1 MIYCGELKN
10 DGQLYKTFYDEN
22 TKRLR
27 FYLNGLEVDN
37 DYLYRTYNR
46 TKNCQRGYGRLTTL
60 ILSLGIITSA
70 ISVTAL
76 QNDINFD
83 NIFSPNNGILPI
95 EQEYQNELS
104 GEELYNEMIARNPE
118 MTEYL
123 EMTKDVILKYGQYM
137 NQKAL
142 LDTIGDLR
150 VVPSSDKEEFE
161 SGVALAFY
169 SKDENKIY
177 IDSDIN
183 VDYLKRTCLYHEI
196 LHYYSQSGL
205 YDFNIYGDGYTGYAV
220 NEGMTELLNAEF
232 NDDEIFTYHKEAAY
246 VGALCEIVGPEVF
259 EEAYFGNDIEY
270 LIEALSEYSS
280 EEDALALIKNI
291 DIAKDSYESFVFYD
305 NDEDYDNFLTA
316 NENAWA
322 IISMMYY
329 NKYGIDLSEDNL
341 MMAYMTA
348 TNLEDYIGIGVDDGF
363 LVDVIVNKHYFV
375 KPDTDYVI
383 VDYNVK
389 DEMGIQGKSL
399 TIDESNRYI
408 NNQSKKNKF

>member
-1 MIYCGELKN
+1 M
-10 DGQLYKTFYDEN
+10 
-22 TKRLR
+22 
-27 FYLNGLEVDN
+27 
-37 DYLYRTYNR
+37 
-46 TKNCQRGYGRLTTL
+46 
-60 ILSLGIITSA
+60 
-70 ISVTAL
+70 
-76 QNDINFD
+76 
-83 NIFSPNNGILPI
+83 
-95 EQEYQNELS
+95 
-104 GEELYNEMIARNPE
+104 
-118 MTEYL
+118 
-123 EMTKDVILKYGQYM
+123 
-137 NQKAL
+137 
-142 LDTIGDLR
+142 
-150 VVPSSDKEEFE
+150 
-161 SGVALAFY
+161 
-169 SKDENKIY
+169 
-177 IDSDIN
+177 
-183 VDYLKRTCLYHEI
+183 
-196 LHYYSQSGL
+196 
-205 YDFNIYGDGYTGYAV
+205 
-220 NEGMTELLNAEF
+220 
-232 NDDEIFTYHKEAAY
+232 
-246 VGALCEIVGPEVF
+246 
-259 EEAYFGNDIEY
+259 
-270 LIEALSEYSS
+270 IEALSEYSS

-408 NNQSKKNKF
+408 NNQSKKNKL